1 MDFKFAVDSLT
12 LEEKIRLL
20 TGEDFWTT
28 YAMPNIGLRKMV
40 VSDGPSG
47 VRGELWDERS
57 PSLSLPSA
65 TAFASTWDVSIMH
78 QVGEVMAHEARR
90 KNVDVV
96 LGPTINLHRSPL
108 GGRHFEAYSE
118 DAVLSG
124 KMAASFVKGIQGQ
137 GVGACLKH
145 FVANDAETD
154 RHTVNNILDE
164 ETLREVYALPF
175 EIAIRDAK
183 PWTIMSAYNRV
194 NGPKMSASPLL
205 NSLLKEEWNWDGAV
219 ISDWTGVQ
227 STVDTG
233 NEGNDL
239 EMPGPFGF
247 WGEKL
252 VAAVRRGEVSE
263 SSINAKVERLLR
275 LAYRVG
281 KFADAEIKS
290 AKKFT
295 DTELQS
301 IARSI
306 GSQSIVLAKNA
317 DETLPL
323 EKPARIAVIG
333 AHARFGR
340 GQGGGSATVYPTDF
354 VAPLEGLL
362 SNAPDGSTINYA
374 LGVNSDSGLIQFD
387 KNYLKNPA
395 TGKGGC
401 LAEVIGPDGSVLLRE
416 DRFGGFFNWA
426 TQPWMFQYSFI
437 RVSGIFTAEFDG
449 EYQFGIGMVGNYK
462 VIIGEQVHEGFI
474 PMHSDDLGEFVLNP
488 PFRSFGH
495 ILKRGEEILIQ
506 WEYPSGSLPIPI
518 ASFYIGFREPTRS
531 FAEELED
538 AKALASKSDVAIVFV
553 GTTAEIESEGH
564 DRKDISLPQGQ
575 DALVSAVAKIAKR
588 TIVVVNAGSPVEMP
602 WFDEVDSVLLAF
614 FGGQQMGNSVADV
627 IFGSVNPGARTTTTW
642 AKEFSDL
649 PVSNTTPLDGEL
661 IYSEGKFIGYRA
673 WLKSKFEPLL
683 PFGHGLSYTTF
694 DSELQSADMSVAMVR
709 VTNTGRRKGSHVTQ
723 IYVQK
728 VGANLFERRLAGFT
742 KIFLNEGESR
752 EVAIPLEP
760 LAFKNYKNGWQES
773 QEEWLIS
780 LAENAFARGSSIAV
794 QSGERI

>member
-1 MDFKFAVDSLT
+1 MNFKSSIDKLSI
-12 LEEKIRLL
+12 EEKVRLL

-28 YAMPNIGLRKMV
+28 YALPNIGLRKMV

-65 TAFASTWDVSIMH
+65 TAFASTWDRDVLGR
-78 QVGEVMAHEARR
+78 VGEVMAHEARS

-124 KMAASFVKGIQGQ
+124 KLASAFVNGIQGQ

-154 RHTVNNILDE
+154 RHTVNNILDD

-175 EIAIRDAK
+175 EIAVRDSN

-194 NGPKMSASPLL
+194 NGPKMAASPLL
-205 NSLLKEEWNWDGAV
+205 NSMLKDEWGWDGAV

-252 VAAVRRGEVSE
+252 LAAVKSGEVSE
-263 SSINAKVERLLR
+263 DAINAKVERLLR
-275 LAYRVG
+275 LAHRVG
-281 KFADAEIKS
+281 KFADAESKK
-290 AKKFT
+290 AKEFT
-295 DTELQS
+295 HAELQTF
-301 IARSI
+301 ARSV
-306 GSQSIVLAKNA
+306 GSQSIVLAKNDNSA
-317 DETLPL
+317 LPI
-323 EKPARIAVIG
+323 ESPVSIAVVG

-340 GQGGGSATVYPTDF
+340 GQGGGSATVYPTEF
-354 VAPLEGLL
+354 VAPLEGLAK
-362 SNAPDGSTINYA
+362 NAPAGSTVKYA

-395 TGKGGC
+395 TGQGGC
-401 LAEVIGPDGSVLLRE
+401 LAEIFAPDGSLLLSE
-416 DRFGGFFNWA
+416 NRFGGFFNWA

-437 RVSGIFTAEFDG
+437 RVSGIFTANADG
-449 EYQFGIGMVGNYK
+449 EYQFGVGMVGNYK
-462 VIIGEQVHEGFI
+462 ITIGDQVHEGFI

-488 PFRSFGH
+488 PFRAFGH
-495 ILKRGEEILIQ
+495 TLKKGEDVLIQ
-506 WEYPSGSLPIPI
+506 WEYPQGSLPIPI
-518 ASFYIGFREPTRS
+518 ASFYIGFQEPSRS
-531 FAEELED
+531 QAEEIAD
-538 AKALASKSDVAIVFV
+538 AAELAAKSDVAVVFV

-564 DRKDISLPQGQ
+564 DRKNISLPDGQ
-575 DALVSAVAKIAKR
+575 DQLVAAVAKVAKR
-588 TIVVVNAGSPVEMP
+588 IVVVVNSGSPVEMP
-602 WFDEVDSVLLAF
+602 WFEDVESVLFTF
-614 FGGQQMGNSVADV
+614 FGGQQMGNALADV
-627 IFGSVNPGARTTTTW
+627 IYGKVNPAARTTTTW
-642 AKEFSDL
+642 AKRMSDL
-649 PVSNTTPLDGEL
+649 PVVNTTPTNGEL
-661 IYSEGKFIGYRA
+661 HYSEGKFIGYRA
-673 WLKSKFEPLL
+673 WKKSGAAPLI

-694 DSELQSADMSVAMVR
+694 TSELVSADKSLVKVKVM
-709 VTNTGRRKGSHVTQ
+709 NTGNRAGAHIVQ
-723 IYVQK
+723 IYAQLEN
-728 VGANLFERRLAGFT
+728 AQSFERRLAGFA
-742 KIFLNEGESR
+742 KVSLQPSESAVV
-752 EVAIPLEP
+752 EVSLEP
-760 LAFKNYKNGWQES
+760 LVFKHFSNGWQDVAGK
-773 QEEWLIS
+773 WIIT
-780 LAENAFARGSSIAV
+780 LAENAFEQGTSVIV
-794 QSGERI
+794 

>member
-1 MDFKFAVDSLT
+1 MDFKASVDKLSI
-12 LEEKIRLL
+12 EEKVRLL

-28 YAMPNIGLRKMV
+28 YALPNIGLRKMV

-65 TAFASTWDVSIMH
+65 TAFASTWDRDVLGR
-78 QVGEVMAHEARR
+78 VGEVMAHEARS

-124 KMAASFVKGIQGQ
+124 KLASAFVNGIQGQ

-154 RHTVNNILDE
+154 RHTVNNILDD

-175 EIAIRDAK
+175 EIAVRDSN

-194 NGPKMSASPLL
+194 NGPKMAASPLL
-205 NSLLKEEWNWDGAV
+205 NSMLKDEWGWDGAV

-252 VAAVRRGEVSE
+252 LAAVKSGEVSE
-263 SSINAKVERLLR
+263 DAINAKVERLLR
-275 LAYRVG
+275 LAHRVG
-281 KFADAEIKS
+281 KFADAESKK
-290 AKKFT
+290 AKEFT
-295 DTELQS
+295 HAELQTF
-301 IARSI
+301 ARSV
-306 GSQSIVLAKNA
+306 GSQSIVLAKNDNSA
-317 DETLPL
+317 LPI
-323 EKPARIAVIG
+323 ESPVSIAVVG

-340 GQGGGSATVYPTDF
+340 GQGGGSATVYPTEF
-354 VAPLEGLL
+354 VAPLEGLAK
-362 SNAPDGSTINYA
+362 NAPAGSTVKYA

-395 TGKGGC
+395 TGQGGC
-401 LAEVIGPDGSVLLRE
+401 LAEIFAPDGSLLLSE
-416 DRFGGFFNWA
+416 NRFGGFFNWA

-437 RVSGIFTAEFDG
+437 RVSGIFTANADG
-449 EYQFGIGMVGNYK
+449 EYQFGVGMVGNYK
-462 VIIGEQVHEGFI
+462 ITIGDQVHEGFI

-488 PFRSFGH
+488 PFRAFGH
-495 ILKRGEEILIQ
+495 TLKKGEDVLIQ
-506 WEYPSGSLPIPI
+506 WEYPQGSLPIPI
-518 ASFYIGFREPTRS
+518 ASFYIGFQEPSRS
-531 FAEELED
+531 QAEEIAD
-538 AKALASKSDVAIVFV
+538 AAELAAKSDVAVVFV

-564 DRKDISLPQGQ
+564 DRKNISLPDGQ
-575 DALVSAVAKIAKR
+575 DQLVAAVAKVAKR
-588 TIVVVNAGSPVEMP
+588 TVVVVNSGSPVEMP
-602 WFDEVDSVLLAF
+602 WFEDVESVLFTF
-614 FGGQQMGNSVADV
+614 FGGQQMGNALADV
-627 IFGSVNPGARTTTTW
+627 IYGKVNPAARTTTTW
-642 AKEFSDL
+642 AKRMSDL
-649 PVSNTTPLDGEL
+649 PVVNTTPTNGEL
-661 IYSEGKFIGYRA
+661 HYSEGKFIGYRA
-673 WLKSKFEPLL
+673 WKKSGAASLI

-694 DSELQSADMSVAMVR
+694 TSELVSADKSLVKVKVM
-709 VTNTGRRKGSHVTQ
+709 NTGNRAGAHIVQ
-723 IYVQK
+723 IYAQLEN
-728 VGANLFERRLAGFT
+728 AQSFERRLAGFA
-742 KIFLNEGESR
+742 KVSLQPSESAII
-752 EVAIPLEP
+752 EVSLEP
-760 LAFKNYKNGWQES
+760 LVFKHFSNGWQDVAGK
-773 QEEWLIS
+773 WIIT
-780 LAENAFARGSSIAV
+780 LAENAFEQGTSVIV
-794 QSGERI
+794 

>member
-1 MDFKFAVDSLT
+1 MDFKESVKKLT
-12 LEEKIRLL
+12 LDEKVRLL

-28 YAMPNIGLRKMV
+28 YALPSVGLRKMV

-65 TAFASTWDVSIMH
+65 TAFASTWDLEVLG
-78 QVGEVMAHEARR
+78 QVGEVMAHEARS

-124 KMAASFVKGIQGQ
+124 KLASAFVNGIQGQ

-145 FVANDAETD
+145 FIANDAETD

-175 EIAIRDAK
+175 EIAVRDSN

-194 NGPKMSASPLL
+194 NGPKMAASPLL
-205 NSLLKEEWNWDGAV
+205 NSMLKEEWGWDGAV
-219 ISDWTGVQ
+219 VSDWTGVQ

-252 VAAVRRGEVSE
+252 LAAVKSGEVSE
-263 SSINAKVERLLR
+263 DAIDAKVERLLR

-281 KFADAEIKS
+281 KFADAESKK
-290 AKKFT
+290 AKAFT
-295 DTELQS
+295 HVELQAF
-301 IARSI
+301 ARSV
-306 GSQSIVLAKNA
+306 GSQSIVLAKNEKSA
-317 DETLPL
+317 LPI
-323 EKPARIAVIG
+323 EKKASIAVIG

-340 GQGGGSATVYPTDF
+340 GQGGGSATVYPTEF
-354 VAPLEGLL
+354 VAPLEGLTR
-362 SNAPDGSTINYA
+362 NAPAGSTIEYA

-395 TGKGGC
+395 TGQGGC
-401 LAEVIGPDGSVLLRE
+401 LAEIFAPDGTVLLRE

-437 RVSGIFTAEFDG
+437 RVSGIFTAAADG
-449 EYQFGIGMVGNYK
+449 EYQFGVGMVGNYK
-462 VIIGEQVHEGFI
+462 VTIGDQVHEGFI

-495 ILKRGEEILIQ
+495 TLKKGEEVLLT
-506 WEYPSGSLPIPI
+506 WEYPQGSLPIPI
-518 ASFYIGFREPTRS
+518 ASFYIGFREPSRTQ
-531 FAEELED
+531 AEEI
-538 AKALASKSDVAIVFV
+538 AAAASLAAESDVAIVFV

-564 DRKDISLPQGQ
+564 DRTDISLPDGQ
-575 DALVSAVAKIAKR
+575 DQLVSTVAKAAKR
-588 TIVVVNAGSPVEMP
+588 TIVVVNSGSPVEMP
-602 WFDEVDSVLLAF
+602 WFDEVDSVLF
-614 FGGQQMGNSVADV
+614 TYFGGQQMGNAIADV
-627 IFGSVNPGARTTTTW
+627 VFGAVNPAARTTTTW
-642 AKEFSDL
+642 AKTMSDL
-649 PVSNTTPLDGEL
+649 PVSNTTPTNGEL
-661 IYSEGKFIGYRA
+661 HYSEGPFIGYRA
-673 WLKSKFEPLL
+673 WKKAKKKPLI
-683 PFGHGLSYTTF
+683 PFGHGLSYSTF
-694 DSELQSADMSVAMVR
+694 STELLSADKSVTKVKI
-709 VTNTGRRKGSHVTQ
+709 TNTGNRDGAHVVQ
-723 IYVQK
+723 IYAHLQSNE
-728 VGANLFERRLAGFT
+728 AFERRLAGFA
-742 KIFLNEGESR
+742 KVNLQSGESK
-752 EVAIPLEP
+752 EVEVLLEP
-760 LAFKNYKNGWQES
+760 LAFKRFKGGWQDQVGNWEITLS
-773 QEEWLIS
+773 
-780 LAENAFARGSSIAV
+780 ENAFEEGSSIIV
-794 QSGERI
+794 

>member
-1 MDFKFAVDSLT
+1 MDFKASVDKLSI
-12 LEEKIRLL
+12 EEKVRLL

-28 YAMPNIGLRKMV
+28 HALPNIGLRKMV

-65 TAFASTWDVSIMH
+65 TAFASTWDSKVMA
-78 QVGEVMAHEARR
+78 QVGQVMAHEARS

-118 DAVLSG
+118 DPVLSG
-124 KMAASFVKGIQGQ
+124 KLAAAFVKGIQEQ

-175 EIAIRDAK
+175 EIAVRDSN

-194 NGPKMSASPLL
+194 NGPKMAASPLL
-205 NSLLKEEWNWDGAV
+205 NSMLKDEWGWDGAV
-219 ISDWTGVQ
+219 VSDWTGVQ

-252 VAAVRRGEVSE
+252 LAAVKSGEVSE
-263 SSINAKVERLLR
+263 DAINAKVERLLR

-281 KFADAEIKS
+281 KFADAESKK
-290 AKKFT
+290 AKEFNNV
-295 DTELQS
+295 ELQQ

-306 GSQSIVLAKNA
+306 GSDSIVLAKNQSA
-317 DETLPL
+317 TLPI
-323 EKPARIAVIG
+323 EAPTSIAVIG

-340 GQGGGSATVYPTDF
+340 GQGGGSATVYPTEF
-354 VAPLEGLL
+354 VSPLEGLTE
-362 SNAPDGSTINYA
+362 NAPAGSSIKYT

-387 KNYLKNPA
+387 KNYLRNPA
-395 TGKGGC
+395 TGKSGC
-401 LAEVIGPDGSVLLRE
+401 LAEIFAPDGSLLLTE

-437 RVSGIFTAEFDG
+437 RVSGIFTASVDG
-449 EYQFGIGMVGNYK
+449 EYQFGVGMVGNYK
-462 VIIGEQVHEGFI
+462 ITIGDQVHEGFI

-488 PFRSFGH
+488 PFRAFGH
-495 ILKRGEEILIQ
+495 TLKRGEEVLIQ
-506 WEYPSGSLPIPI
+506 WEYPQGSLPIPI
-518 ASFYIGFREPTRS
+518 ASFYIGFQEPSRS
-531 FAEELED
+531 QAEEIAD
-538 AKALASKSDVAIVFV
+538 AVALAEESDVAIVFV

-564 DRKDISLPQGQ
+564 DRANISLPDGQ
-575 DALVSAVAKIAKR
+575 DKLVEAVAKAAKH
-588 TIVVVNAGSPVEMP
+588 TIVVVNSGSPVEMP
-602 WFDEVDSVLLAF
+602 WFDEVDSVLFTF
-614 FGGQQMGNSVADV
+614 FGGQQMGNALADV
-627 IFGSVNPGARTTTTW
+627 IYGKVNPAARTTTTW
-642 AKEFSDL
+642 AKQMSDL
-649 PVSNTTPLDGEL
+649 PVVNTTPTNGEL
-661 IYSEGKFIGYRA
+661 HYSEGRFIGYRA
-673 WLKSKFEPLL
+673 WRKSGRTPLI

-694 DSELQSADMSVAMVR
+694 TSQLVSADKTTAKVK
-709 VTNTGRRKGSHVTQ
+709 VTNAGNRAGSHVVQ
-723 IYVQK
+723 IYAHLQS
-728 VGANLFERRLAGFT
+728 NESFERRLAGFS
-742 KIFLNEGESR
+742 KVNLQLGESK
-752 EVAIPLEP
+752 EVEVSLEP
-760 LAFKNYKNGWQES
+760 LTFMRFKGGWQDQAGNWE
-773 QEEWLIS
+773 IT
-780 LAENAFARGSSIAV
+780 LAENAFEQGSSIIV
-794 QSGERI
+794 

>member
-1 MDFKFAVDSLT
+1 MNFKSSVDKLSI
-12 LEEKIRLL
+12 EEKVRLL

-28 YAMPNIGLRKMV
+28 YALPNIGLRKMV

-65 TAFASTWDVSIMH
+65 TAFASTWDRDVLGR
-78 QVGEVMAHEARR
+78 VGEVMAYEARS

-124 KMAASFVKGIQGQ
+124 KLASAFVNGIQGQ

-154 RHTVNNILDE
+154 RHTVNNILDD

-175 EIAIRDAK
+175 EIAVRDSN

-194 NGPKMSASPLL
+194 NGPKMAASPLL
-205 NSLLKEEWNWDGAV
+205 NSMLKDEWGWDGAV

-252 VAAVRRGEVSE
+252 LAAVKSGEVSE
-263 SSINAKVERLLR
+263 DAINAKVERLLR
-275 LAYRVG
+275 LAHRVG
-281 KFADAEIKS
+281 KFADAESKK
-290 AKKFT
+290 AKEFT
-295 DTELQS
+295 HAELQTF
-301 IARSI
+301 ARSV
-306 GSQSIVLAKNA
+306 GSQSIVLAKNDNSA
-317 DETLPL
+317 LPI
-323 EKPARIAVIG
+323 ESPVSIAVVG

-340 GQGGGSATVYPTDF
+340 GQGGGSATVYPTEF
-354 VAPLEGLL
+354 VAPLEGLAK
-362 SNAPDGSTINYA
+362 NAPAGSTVKYA

-395 TGKGGC
+395 TGQGGC
-401 LAEVIGPDGSVLLRE
+401 LAEIFAPDGSLLLSE
-416 DRFGGFFNWA
+416 NRFGGFFNWA

-437 RVSGIFTAEFDG
+437 RVSGIFTANADG
-449 EYQFGIGMVGNYK
+449 EYQFGVGMVGNYK
-462 VIIGEQVHEGFI
+462 ITIGDQVHEGFI

-488 PFRSFGH
+488 PFRAFGH
-495 ILKRGEEILIQ
+495 TLKKGEDVLIQ
-506 WEYPSGSLPIPI
+506 WEYPQGSLPIPI
-518 ASFYIGFREPTRS
+518 ASFYIGFQEPSRS
-531 FAEELED
+531 QAEEIAD
-538 AKALASKSDVAIVFV
+538 AAELAAKSDVAVVFV

-564 DRKDISLPQGQ
+564 DRKNISLPDGQ
-575 DALVSAVAKIAKR
+575 DQLVAAVAKVAKR
-588 TIVVVNAGSPVEMP
+588 TVVVVNSGSPVEMP
-602 WFDEVDSVLLAF
+602 WFEDVESVLFTF
-614 FGGQQMGNSVADV
+614 FGGQQMGNALADV
-627 IFGSVNPGARTTTTW
+627 IYGKVNPAARTTTTW
-642 AKEFSDL
+642 AKRMSDL
-649 PVSNTTPLDGEL
+649 PVVNTTPTNGEL
-661 IYSEGKFIGYRA
+661 HYSEGKFIGYRA
-673 WLKSKFEPLL
+673 WKKSGAAPLI

-694 DSELQSADMSVAMVR
+694 TSELVSADKSVVK
-709 VTNTGRRKGSHVTQ
+709 VKLTNTGNRAGAHIVQ
-723 IYVQK
+723 IYAQLEN
-728 VGANLFERRLAGFT
+728 AQSFERRLAGFA
-742 KIFLNEGESR
+742 KVSLQPSESAVV
-752 EVAIPLEP
+752 EVSLEP
-760 LAFKNYKNGWQES
+760 LVFKHFNNGWQDVAGK
-773 QEEWLIS
+773 WIIT
-780 LAENAFARGSSIAV
+780 LAENAFEQGTSVIV
-794 QSGERI
+794 